1 MELRLRQP
9 RAHGPPGSD
18 RDSCADTRKPLLSVP
33 VACGPHTCLSATTSR
48 RRARRSGE
56 RLGDSRVAWPLL
68 YFFVAVSTAARR
80 ATIVNPIANVGLL
93 ISAGMPADG
102 VVADIPL
109 WTPATRITL
118 AIEIAWIAASLAL
131 LLW

>member
-1 MELRLRQP
+1 M
-9 RAHGPPGSD
+9 
-18 RDSCADTRKPLLSVP
+18 
-33 VACGPHTCLSATTSR
+33 
-48 RRARRSGE
+48 
-56 RLGDSRVAWPLL
+56 
-68 YFFVAVSTAARR
+68 
-80 ATIVNPIANVGLL
+80 NPIASVGLL

-131 LLW
+131 LFWLTKPAKSNRSQPERPLRKRTARGEDDVPPMAA